1 MSVRKRTWTTRRGEQ
16 REAWIVH
23 YYDQAGRPHIQTFDK
38 KKDADAYHASVNVD
52 VRKGIHTAPSDSVT
66 VATASEQWLAY
77 VTLEGRERS
86 TVDHYRA
93 HVTHHILPSIGGAR
107 LAKLTAPPV
116 SDFRSDLLRHLSR
129 PMARKVLVSCK
140 SIIKDA
146 RRRGNIAHNV
156 ADGVKIDA
164 DKRGKRKP
172 EIGVDVPTSD
182 EIKRMIDAS
191 E

>member
-23 YYDQAGRPHIQTFDK
+23 YYDQGGRPHIETFDR
-38 KKDADAYHASVNVD
+38 KKDADEYHASVRVD
-52 VRKGIHTAPSDSVT
+52 LRKGTHTAPSDSVT
-66 VATASEQWLAY
+66 VATAAEQWLAY

-86 TVDHYRA
+86 TVEHYRA
-93 HVTHHILPSIGGAR
+93 HVTHHILPRIGGVR
-107 LAKLTAPPV
+107 LAKLTTPQV
-116 SDFRSDLLRHLSR
+116 NDFRDDLLRDLSR
-129 PMARKVLVSCK
+129 PMARKVLVSFK

-164 DKRGKRKP
+164 D
-172 EIGVDVPTSD
+172 
-182 EIKRMIDAS
+182 
-191 E
+191 